1 MQVKVLIALDRSEVF
16 LNGKHL
22 NAIKKLNNYH
32 EIKDNID
39 SLTQK
44 LNNCYELFRTSMKGP
59 LVDEELEDMINIGVK
74 DYKKRVSKTHSFE
87 SNILKGF
94 AQNGGVKGM
103 KGMKGK
109 LR

>member
-1 MQVKVLIALDRSEVF
+1 M
-16 LNGKHL
+16 
-22 NAIKKLNNYH
+22 
-32 EIKDNID
+32 
-39 SLTQK
+39 
-44 LNNCYELFRTSMKGP
+44 
-59 LVDEELEDMINIGVK
+59 LEDMINIGVK